1 MVEEI
6 NDINVCIF
14 CNVSED
20 KVRLFEAVGNEGII
34 LVCEKC
40 AFDEHIPLIRKPTT
54 FQLRE
59 AERPSRRAREEIL
72 KARDPKEIKR
82 KQEERRKYEEKRRQ
96 DITLKEIIDRNY
108 EKKIQNVSNKPR
120 VPLIDNFHWVIMR
133 ARRNKKISQAQLA
146 EAIFESEVAIKM
158 AEIGKMPEGDFRL
171 VNKLENFL
179 GIKIKKDLK
188 EKDEYFEGERDEL
201 LRKKEKQPLR
211 DLGFKRDIIEN
222 ITIADLKEMRKNLS
236 SNRNLEL
243 LKKAEEEALE
253 EEYEELSK
261 KSKKKQVSKD
271 EDFEEDD
278 DEKER

>member
-1 MVEEI
+1 M
-6 NDINVCIF
+6 
-14 CNVSED
+14 
-20 KVRLFEAVGNEGII
+20 
-34 LVCEKC
+34 
-40 AFDEHIPLIRKPTT
+40 
-54 FQLRE
+54 
-59 AERPSRRAREEIL
+59 
-72 KARDPKEIKR
+72 
-82 KQEERRKYEEKRRQ
+82 
-96 DITLKEIIDRNY
+96 
-108 EKKIQNVSNKPR
+108 
-120 VPLIDNFHWVIMR
+120 
-133 ARRNKKISQAQLA
+133 
-146 EAIFESEVAIKM
+146 
-158 AEIGKMPEGDFRL
+158 
-171 VNKLENFL
+171 
-179 GIKIKKDLK
+179 
-188 EKDEYFEGERDEL
+188 